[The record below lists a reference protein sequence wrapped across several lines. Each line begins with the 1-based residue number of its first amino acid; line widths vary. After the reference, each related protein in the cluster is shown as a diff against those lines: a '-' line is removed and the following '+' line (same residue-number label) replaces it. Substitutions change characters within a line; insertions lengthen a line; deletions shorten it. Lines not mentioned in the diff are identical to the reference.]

1 MGGAWGPG
9 QGGAHEPRGLRGF
22 IVTSQRPSP
31 PNPETGLGACVLPA
45 TTHPRKARRPQ
56 RRSRGGPSLPRGLPA
71 AGTWGAGR
79 GRRRGKRRPMPGV
92 AEATVFPSGGWRAV
106 CGVRKRRKRVRL
118 RERSSAT
125 ELRVF
130 TFCALKGEKKEKS
143 LTGICSLKCQS

>member
-71 AGTWGAGR
+71 AGTGVLVAAGEEGNGVR
-79 GRRRGKRRPMPGV
+79 CQVSLRPPSSHPEGGGR
-92 AEATVFPSGGWRAV
+92 SAV
-106 CGVRKRRKRVRL
+106 CENGA
-118 RERSSAT
+118 SASDYGS
-125 ELRVF
+125 E
-130 TFCALKGEKKEKS
+130 A
-143 LTGICSLKCQS
+143 